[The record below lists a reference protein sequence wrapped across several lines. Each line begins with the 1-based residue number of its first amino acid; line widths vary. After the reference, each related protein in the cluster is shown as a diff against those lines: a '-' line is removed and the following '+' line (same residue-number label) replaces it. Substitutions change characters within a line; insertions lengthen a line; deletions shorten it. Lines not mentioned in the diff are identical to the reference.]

1 LVTEVLALIALEQR
15 DRLPELMDQP
25 GLDER
30 VHRQALRG
38 LGRTNAFSRVG
49 NALWRGLAELGAPWG
64 TEPVRVL
71 DMASGGGDN
80 LLRLAQLARRHN
92 VRFEAQGCDI
102 NPTAVAY
109 AQAAAQRAN
118 LTNVRFAGLDAVR
131 DPLPQGFDVFM
142 CTLFLHHLT
151 EPDVVDTLQR
161 MAGAAR
167 RGVLVDDLVRTRF
180 GYALAW
186 AGGRL
191 LTRSPIVHTDGPLSV
206 RAAFTLDEFRALAER
221 AGLRG
226 ATFHR
231 HWPQRFLFAWR
242 KP

>member
-1 LVTEVLALIALEQR
+1 MTALEQR

-25 GLDER
+25 GLDE
-30 VHRQALRG
+30 HIHHEALRA

-49 NALWRGLAELGAPWG
+49 SSLWRGLLELGAPWG

-71 DMASGGGDN
+71 DIASGGGDN
-80 LLRLAQLARRHN
+80 LRRLAKLARHRG
-92 VRFEAQGCDI
+92 VAFEAQGCDI
-102 NPTAVAY
+102 SPAAVAY
-109 AQAAAQRAN
+109 AQEVTRNAN
-118 LTNVRFAGLDAVR
+118 IQNIHFACLDAL
-131 DPLPQGFDVFM
+131 DDSLPPDFDVII

-151 EPDVVDTLQR
+151 DSDVVDVLQR
-161 MAGAAR
+161 MAVAAR

-206 RAAFTLDEFRALAER
+206 RASFTLDEFRALAER
-221 AGLRG
+221 AGLRN
-226 ATFHR
+226 ATVRR

-242 KP
+242 KPS

>member
-1 LVTEVLALIALEQR
+1 MIALEQR

-30 VHRQALRG
+30 VHHEALRA

-49 NALWRGLAELGAPWG
+49 SALWRGLAELGAPWSS
-64 TEPVRVL
+64 EPVRVL
-71 DMASGGGDN
+71 DIASGGGDN
-80 LLRLAQLARRHN
+80 LRRLAQLARRHG
-92 VRFEAQGCDI
+92 VPFEAQGCDI
-102 NPTAVAY
+102 NPTAVEY
-109 AQAAAQRAN
+109 AQAVSESAGLSN
-118 LTNVRFAGLDAVR
+118 LRFASLDALR
-131 DPLPQGFDVFM
+131 DPLPQGFDVIM

-151 EPDVVDTLQR
+151 EADVVDVLQR

-167 RGVLVDDLVRTRF
+167 HGVVVDDLVRTRF

-206 RAAFTLDEFRALAER
+206 RAAFTLDEFGTLAER

-226 ATFHR
+226 ATFRR

>member
-1 LVTEVLALIALEQR
+1 MTALEQR

-25 GLDER
+25 GLDEQ
-30 VHRQALRG
+30 VHRQALRA

-49 NALWRGLAELGAPWG
+49 SSLWRGLVELGAPWNA
-64 TEPVRVL
+64 EPVRVL
-71 DMASGGGDN
+71 DIASGGGDN
-80 LLRLAQLARRHN
+80 LLRLAQLARRHA
-92 VRFEAQGCDI
+92 VPLEAQGGDI

-109 AQAAAQRAN
+109 AQAAAKRAGF
-118 LTNVRFAGLDAVR
+118 TNVRFACLDALH
-131 DPLPQGFDVFM
+131 DPLPQGFDVIM
-142 CTLFLHHLT
+142 CTLFLHHLA
-151 EPDVVDTLQR
+151 EADLVDVLQK

-167 RGVLVDDLVRTRF
+167 RGVLVDDLLRTRF
-180 GYALAW
+180 GYAIAW

-206 RAAFTLDEFRALAER
+206 RASFTIDEFRALAER

-226 ATFHR
+226 TMIHR